1 MAKPASST
9 RFDVQIIL
17 GVSTALYA
25 ASLATVTG
33 LQSGQDQAAREA
45 TAGLADSVAEARGA
59 REAIE
64 LDLSLAGAAYN
75 RHLDGYADVRARA
88 DLLAA
93 EVAELA
99 ALVESVSGSA
109 ARLPAG
115 GAIASS
121 ITPRVVR
128 VAAPAPAPAV
138 HATTGASG

>member
-1 MAKPASST
+1 MAKSATST

-33 LQSGQDQAAREA
+33 LQSVQDQAAREGN
-45 TAGLADSVAEARGA
+45 AGLAASLSEARGA
-59 REAIE
+59 REAVE
-64 LDLSLAGAAYN
+64 LDLRLAGAAYN
-75 RHLDGYADVRARA
+75 RHIDGYEDVRARA

-99 ALVESVSGSA
+99 ALVESVNGAA

-115 GAIASS
+115 GAIATS
-121 ITPRVVR
+121 IAPRVVR
-128 VAAPAPAPAV
+128 IAAPAPAPAT